1 MGSGDN
7 NEESLP
13 PRVEFDQQEVS
24 PDNETTE
31 LNPDELEQV
40 SGGISNNINPT
51 QGASVKT
58 QTFDKTSAEMWPWI
72 KS

>member
-1 MGSGDN
+1 MGIDDI

-13 PRVEFDQQEVS
+13 PGVEFDPQEVS

-40 SGGISNNINPT
+40 SGGISNNNNPT
-51 QGASVKT
+51 QDAGVKT
-58 QTFDKTSAEMWPWI
+58 QTFDKTSAEIWPWI